1 MATVTPNFNWPVP
14 TSTDLVRDGATAIE
28 ALGDSIDGSLVD
40 LKGGTT
46 GQVLSK
52 TSGTD
57 MDFTWVTTD
66 DANAIQNSIVD
77 AKGDLIAASAN
88 DTPARLAV
96 GANGETLVAD
106 SSTSTGLRYTA
117 GNPIPNPIL
126 NSCFDVAQ
134 RGTSI
139 ALNNQAQYTLDRWFT
154 FSVPASTTSRQATN
168 DTTNLPFIQY
178 CARVQR
184 TAGNTSTGSLLIRQP
199 LESANAIPF
208 AGKTITF
215 SFYAR
220 AGANYSPTSSL
231 LAVELV
237 TGTGTDQNPNI
248 SYTGAVSAINTS
260 ATLTTTWQRF
270 SYSATLAT
278 NATEFYPQFTMTGV
292 GTAGAADYFE
302 VTGVQI
308 DIGSVALPVRRNGA
322 TIQGELAACQRY
334 YTRLNSASVYL
345 IGLGLAQS
353 STTFYGIIDLVN
365 TMRTTPTTVDINLL
379 RLTDTGAAYT
389 PSGAWSIYTNGS
401 GTDRVC
407 LSNTTF
413 STLTS
418 TRTYLFELNGATA
431 FVGFG
436 AEL

>member
-1 MATVTPNFNWPVP
+1 MATGRVP
-14 TSTDLVRDGATAIE
+14 TTA
-28 ALGDSIDGSLVD
+28 
-40 LKGGTT
+40 
-46 GQVLSK
+46 
-52 TSGTD
+52 
-57 MDFTWVTTD
+57 
-66 DANAIQNSIVD
+66 NSPLT
-77 AKGDLIAASAN
+77 AKGDLFGYS
-88 DTPARLAV
+88 TTQARVPV
-96 GANGETLVAD
+96 GADGETIVAD

-139 ALNNQAQYTLDRWFT
+139 ALSNQAQYTLDRWFT

-168 DTTNLPFIQY
+168 DTTNLPNIQY

-199 LESANAIPF
+199 LETANAIPF

-231 LAVELV
+231 LAVALV

-248 SYTGAVSAINTS
+248 SYTGSVSAISQN

-278 NATEFYPQFTMTGV
+278 NATEFYPEFTMTGV

-302 VTGVQI
+302 VTGVQV

-334 YTRLNSASVYL
+334 YW
-345 IGLGLAQS
+345 
-353 STTFYGIIDLVN
+353 
-365 TMRTTPTTVDINLL
+365 RTTTS
-379 RLTDTGAAYT
+379 A
-389 PSGAWSIYTNGS
+389 IYN
-401 GTDRVC
+401 
-407 LSNTTF
+407 
-413 STLTS
+413 TLTGS
-418 TRTYLFELNGATA
+418 NGATSTTQVYGQTKNPVTMRVA
-431 FVGFG
+431 PSTIDYSTTYANYQLHDAANNNLAVSAIGIDAAASSIDYAGFFVTGTGLTQFRTYVLQAANSNGAYLGFG

>member
-1 MATVTPNFNWPVP
+1 
-14 TSTDLVRDGATAIE
+14 
-28 ALGDSIDGSLVD
+28 
-40 LKGGTT
+40 
-46 GQVLSK
+46 
-52 TSGTD
+52 
-57 MDFTWVTTD
+57 
-66 DANAIQNSIVD
+66 
-77 AKGDLIAASAN
+77 
-88 DTPARLAV
+88 
-96 GANGETLVAD
+96 
-106 SSTSTGLRYTA
+106 LRYTA
-117 GNPIPNPIL
+117 GNPISNPII
-126 NSCFDVAQ
+126 NSCFDIAQ

-139 ALNNQAQYTLDRWFT
+139 ALSNQAQYTLDRWFT
-154 FSVPASTTSRQATN
+154 FSVPASTTSRQATG
-168 DTTNLPFIQY
+168 DTTNLPFIQN
-178 CARVQR
+178 CIRVQR
-184 TAGNTSTGSLLIRQP
+184 TAGNTSTGAIYIFQAV
-199 LESANAIPF
+199 ETANSIPY

-220 AGANYSPTSSL
+220 KGANYSAASSILSAL
-231 LAVELV
+231 LI
-237 TGTGTDQNPNI
+237 TGTGTDQNIYNG
-248 SYTGAVSAINTS
+248 YTGAVTAISQN

-270 SYSATLAT
+270 SYTATLAAT
-278 NATEFYPQFTMTGV
+278 ATEMTPQFYMDPT